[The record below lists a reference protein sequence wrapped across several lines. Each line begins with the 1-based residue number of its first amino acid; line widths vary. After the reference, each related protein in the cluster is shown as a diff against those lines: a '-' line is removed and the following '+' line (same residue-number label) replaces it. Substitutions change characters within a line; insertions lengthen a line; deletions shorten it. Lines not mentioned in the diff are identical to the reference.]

1 MITRNRILFISLFIL
16 TIVASYLL
24 LPAVSQAEGRWYD
37 QTTLEKGTLLFQKN
51 CITCHGVNAE
61 GTLDW
66 KKTDSNGKYPP
77 PPLNGTAHAWHHD
90 LDVLRK
96 TIREG
101 GIKLGG
107 TMPPFKDILSAD
119 QTDAVIA
126 YFQSKWTDE
135 LYQKWAGR
143 FLKAET
149 PSIAPPS
156 KKATLNRPENNELT
170 YLLKQRLGEREFSQP
185 VPTKIEGMY
194 QTEFGSDHA
203 YLSNDGRYIIIG
215 NLIDLKT
222 GQNLTEI
229 AKRKTA
235 SNEIANVKQQ
245 NKAVFPAIGT
255 EKAVLNIFTDTS
267 CPYCKKLHAEVPKLQ
282 QAGISVM
289 YLPYPRGSVRG
300 PGYQTLK
307 QVWCARDKA
316 KAMDIAKEIT
326 TGTLP
331 QGNCIEA
338 SMVDKGYELGNK
350 VGVTGTP
357 ALFKSNGELIS
368 GYVPYD
374 RLIPMVIGSN

>member
-1 MITRNRILFISLFIL
+1 MNISLSMGRIFAIYI
-16 TIVASYLL
+16 TVLL
-24 LPAVSQAEGRWYD
+24 ITPTVSQAEGRWYD
-37 QTTLEKGTLLFQKN
+37 QTILENGTQLFQQN
-51 CITCHGVNAE
+51 CISCHGVNAE

-66 KKTDSNGKYPP
+66 KTTDSNGKYPP

-90 LDVLRK
+90 MDTLRG

-107 TMPPFKDILSAD
+107 TMPPFNEILTAD
-119 QTDAVIA
+119 EIDAVIA
-126 YFQSKWTDE
+126 YFQSKWNDE

-143 FLKAET
+143 FLKTET
-149 PSIAPPS
+149 PSISQPP
-156 KKATLNRPENNELT
+156 KIATLSQPGNNELT
-170 YLLKQRLGEREFSQP
+170 YWLKKRLGERQFSAP
-185 VPTKIEGMY
+185 APTKIDGMY
-194 QTEFGSDHA
+194 HTEFGSDHA

-215 NLIDLKT
+215 NMIDLKT

-235 SNEIANVKQQ
+235 SSEIAKVKLQS
-245 NKAVFPAIGT
+245 KAIFPAIGA

-289 YLPYPRGSVRG
+289 YLPYPRGSVSG

-307 QVWCARDKA
+307 QVWCADNKA
-316 KAMDIAKEIT
+316 EAMDIAKDIT

-331 QGNCIEA
+331 LGNCIES

-374 RLIPMVIGSN
+374 RLIPMVIGSK